1 MLPNIRDDFKK
12 KVSKLEDYITLVV
25 ANAKNYEILS
35 EEILK
40 YLLLVDKIPG
50 VYITL
55 NKPYDIILRK
65 FKDKKID
72 NRLIIFIDGITNVSQ
87 SNKTKIQNCLFINT
101 PEKLSDLFVAL
112 DQAVNAITVKNKFI
126 FLDSL
131 NTLTLFNT
139 ETIIA
144 RFAHQLIAKMR
155 AWKIKGVILSIEGTH
170 DQLITELTPFCDIR
184 FQTPTK

>member
-1 MLPNIRDDFKK
+1 REAIDGLTA
-12 KVSKLEDYITLVV
+12 S
-25 ANAKNYEILS
+25 
-35 EEILK
+35 
-40 YLLLVDKIPG
+40 
-50 VYITL
+50 
-55 NKPYDIILRK
+55 

-155 AWKIKGVILSIEGTH
+155 AWKI
-170 DQLITELTPFCDIR
+170 
-184 FQTPTK
+184 